1 MSIREWLTEHNE
13 DILTADGFDYALI
26 GVCERA
32 GQPIIAVYDKE
43 KCINLL
49 IERDEMTEEEAEEYF
64 NYNIVGAYV
73 GENTPCFITLHKK

>member
-43 KCINLL
+43 KCIKLL